1 MNPPTSST
9 RRAEL
14 PRELAASPAFLLK
27 KAGFRAKERLGNAF
41 EPEGLGMVHHAVLTL
56 LDEEPSETQ
65 AMIADAIGLDRSHLV
80 GVLDELEEKGLVER
94 RRDPDDRRR
103 QMVSLTAKGEQALS
117 RLRTLAKE
125 VDDAFLEPL
134 SASERKTL
142 RSLLARLASHHDPR
156 YRSNGG

>member
-27 KAGFRAKERLGNAF
+27 KAGFRAKERLGDAF

-80 GVLDELEEKGLVER
+80 GVLDELEEQGLVER

-103 QMVSLTAKGEQALS
+103 QMVRLTPAGKRALA
-117 RLRTLAKE
+117 RLRKLAAD
-125 VDDAFLEPL
+125 VDDA
-134 SASERKTL
+134 
-142 RSLLARLASHHDPR
+142 LLASLS
-156 YRSNGG
+156 GGERRTLTELLLRIVRQ

>member
-1 MNPPTSST
+1 MNPPTSPT

-80 GVLDELEEKGLVER
+80 GVLDELEEQGLVER

-103 QMVSLTAKGEQALS
+103 QMVRLTPAGKRALARLRRLAADVDDALLASLTAGE
-117 RLRTLAKE
+117 RRTLTE
-125 VDDAFLEPL
+125 LL
-134 SASERKTL
+134 L
-142 RSLLARLASHHDPR
+142 RIVRQ
-156 YRSNGG
+156 